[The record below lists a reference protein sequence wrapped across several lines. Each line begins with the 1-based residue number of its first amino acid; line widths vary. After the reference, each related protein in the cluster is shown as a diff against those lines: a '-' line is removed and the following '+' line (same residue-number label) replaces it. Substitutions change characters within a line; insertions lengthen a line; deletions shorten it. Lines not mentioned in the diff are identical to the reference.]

1 LLRITDK
8 ADPNTV
14 ERETMSAELLNLA
27 WFLRD
32 RKSSM
37 KLSGAQRRRIKAQ
50 DARHK
55 QKRKRLSLR
64 ITLQQ
69 VAEFSARLVPI
80 NYGSGSGCWIY
91 PSKGSTGASGS
102 YAYYSFNGVQ
112 IGPHRFALAV
122 KLGCTLWDL
131 DGFDAAHSSKEICV
145 GGRCCNPDHL
155 YKKRSEPN
163 RSWDRAKDAARYG
176 NTVVTRTEPQARK
189 LLAAMYPMGL
199 VPNSS
204 LFDEPWQQNVSPEL
218 TAFLENGIRGR
229 VQKGAFASR

>member
-1 LLRITDK
+1 
-8 ADPNTV
+8 
-14 ERETMSAELLNLA
+14 
-27 WFLRD
+27 
-32 RKSSM
+32 M
-37 KLSGAQRRRIKAQ
+37 KLSGAQRRRIKAR
-50 DARHK
+50 DARYK
-55 QKRKRLSLR
+55 QKCKRLSLR

-69 VAEFSARLVPI
+69 VAKFSARLVPI

-102 YAYYSFNGVQ
+102 YAYYSFN
-112 IGPHRFALAV
+112 
-122 KLGCTLWDL
+122 GCTLWDL

-218 TAFLENGIRGR
+218 MAFLENGTRGR
-229 VQKGAFASR
+229 VQKGAFTSR